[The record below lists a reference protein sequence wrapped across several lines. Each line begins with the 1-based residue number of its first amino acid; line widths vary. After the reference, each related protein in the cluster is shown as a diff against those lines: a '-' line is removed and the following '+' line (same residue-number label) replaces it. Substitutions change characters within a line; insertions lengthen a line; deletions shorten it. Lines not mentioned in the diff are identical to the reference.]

1 MSNQSLLDDLLVEG
15 KGNIVLSKKSP
26 EYTKNRSFMFLS
38 LGFFCIIG
46 LLIKSIIEVDVK
58 MIPVYIFLSFAFPS
72 PRLLHAWCTNI
83 PILLYK
89 EVVFLKNSMK
99 LVGRYPWVK
108 DKFHD
113 LDYDLLLLYHQE
125 FFSLQIYQLWG
136 VKDEQPF
143 RISRFTNL
151 FNDKAVATI
160 VAYHNIELEDYPYLK
175 TNRLFLWKKYG
186 GEIYW
191 YYSYF
196 YALIVGSTLFIS
208 LPSILGGF
216 ILAICILMTEL
227 SEKSIGDVLF
237 ILGGVLFIILMATA
251 AGYIILVDRKYHK
264 KIKQFLGVKGI
275 TMATKSIII
284 HYRFGATQEIIFDK
298 IVSIQEENNNLIL
311 ETNSKNHTLPLFP
324 FYDLVPALKH
334 FYDLSKNST

>member
-15 KGNIVLSKKSP
+15 KGNIVLSKKTP

-38 LGFFCIIG
+38 LGFFCILV

-58 MIPVYIFLSFAFPS
+58 MIPVYIFLSFIFPS
-72 PRLLHAWCTNI
+72 PRLLHAWCANI
-83 PILLYK
+83 PILFYK
-89 EVVFLKNSMK
+89 EVVFLQKSMK

-108 DKFHD
+108 DKFYD
-113 LDYDLLLLYHQE
+113 LDYDLLLLYHQD

-160 VAYHNIELEDYPYLK
+160 VAYHNIELEAYPHLK
-175 TNRLFLWKKYG
+175 ADRLFLWKKYG

-216 ILAICILMTEL
+216 ILAVYILMTEL
-227 SEKSIGDVLF
+227 AGNSIGDILF
-237 ILGGVLFIILMATA
+237 IIGGVLFIFLISTA
-251 AGYIILVDRKYHK
+251 AGYMILVDGKYHK
-264 KIKQFLGVKGI
+264 KIKQFFLVKGI

-284 HYRFGATQEIIFDK
+284 HYRFRATQEIAFDK
-298 IVSIQEENNNLIL
+298 IVSIKEENYNIIL
-311 ETNSKNHTLPLFP
+311 ETNSNTHTLPLFP
-324 FYDLVPALKH
+324 FYDLVTALKH
-334 FYDLSKNST
+334 FYNLS